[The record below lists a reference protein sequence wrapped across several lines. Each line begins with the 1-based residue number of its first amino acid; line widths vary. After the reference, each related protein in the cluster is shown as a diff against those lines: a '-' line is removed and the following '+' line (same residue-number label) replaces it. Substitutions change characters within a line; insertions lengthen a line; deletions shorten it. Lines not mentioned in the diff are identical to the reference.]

1 MNAFCKQANINRNRI
16 AQREKEE
23 ELRKFLESLT
33 PEQRA
38 DYEKKQFLKKAE
50 PKEKEVDDMCEAI
63 QGMIDE
69 GKEEGRITIL
79 KKLVETKD
87 ISIEIAARTLGTTV
101 EEIEIMFSKIQ

>member
-1 MNAFCKQANINRNRI
+1 MRGVDEESRFLLATMIIEKRLKQ
-16 AQREKEE
+16 
-23 ELRKFLESLT
+23 
-33 PEQRA
+33 P
-38 DYEKKQFLKKAE
+38 FLKKAE

-101 EEIEIMFSKIQ
+101 EEIEIMFSKI

>member
-1 MNAFCKQANINRNRI
+1 
-16 AQREKEE
+16 
-23 ELRKFLESLT
+23 
-33 PEQRA
+33 
-38 DYEKKQFLKKAE
+38 
-50 PKEKEVDDMCEAI
+50 MCEAI

-101 EEIEIMFSKIQ
+101 EEIEKMFSKI